1 MFPDPNNPGIKV
13 PATPN
18 RPPIPYAYNWLAWPI
33 TNPVTNPPSILE
45 AVPEPNMGGWGSETA
60 GMLSGYIQG
69 KSYGLFGPSADVVVN
84 GAVTVNSA
92 SQGILAVREEMNP
105 PTSA

>member
-33 TNPVTNPPSILE
+33 TAPVTNPPSILE

-92 SQGILAVREEMNP
+92 SQGILAVREQM
-105 PTSA
+105 TSA

>member
-1 MFPDPNNPGIKV
+1 
-13 PATPN
+13 
-18 RPPIPYAYNWLAWPI
+18 
-33 TNPVTNPPSILE
+33 
-45 AVPEPNMGGWGSETA
+45 MGGWGSETA

-92 SQGILAVREEMNP
+92 SQGILAVREQM
-105 PTSA
+105 TSA